1 MRGAVVLPDAGRLW
15 DELRAH
21 SMADRSDKSGAGDEP
36 KEVKTLGMHVRKGW
50 QTIAEYRPTSFYLLL
65 AIIVV
70 LLLGLQIAEYRENP
84 KQSVFVLICL
94 FIFFFAVMVFAI
106 LEAGQIIRR
115 HLRDKRELWQ
125 STLGEEE
132 FLTELGKRV
141 RQHRDS

>member
-1 MRGAVVLPDAGRLW
+1 MGRIVS
-15 DELRAH
+15 DT
-21 SMADRSDKSGAGDEP
+21 SDKSERGKASEGEP
-36 KEVKTLGMHVRKGW
+36 KQVMSLGMHVRNAW
-50 QTIAEYRPTSFYLLL
+50 RNISEHRPTSFYLLL

-84 KQSVFVLICL
+84 KQSVFVLCCL
-94 FIFFFAVMVFAI
+94 FVFFFAVMVFAV

-115 HLRDKRELWQ
+115 NLKEKREIWQ
-125 STLGEEE
+125 TTLGEEE